1 VNGERRT
8 ANALDQRLEQL
19 AWVPEPKRKLIQRL
33 GIETW
38 RDLLEHYPRR
48 YEDRTRFA
56 AFPTDSSE
64 EPICLRGIIEK
75 VSTRF
80 FGGRKIVEATLEDA
94 FNNVLS
100 GRVICR
106 WFNQH
111 YLQRMLAAG
120 QDLIVFGRPKRY
132 KNRIYLDHPEFE
144 IVEEEGEENI
154 HMGRIAP
161 IYPLT
166 EGVRQRTLRSI
177 MFRAVQELT
186 ALGLDFA
193 TNSDQLSEEEAL
205 RQIHFPDSWSTQEE
219 ARKVL
224 ALAEFVAMQIVVERR
239 KRAAVAVAGERHVAS
254 GELTKRFLA
263 ALPYRPTAAQERA
276 IGEIRR
282 DMGREIPMTR
292 LLQGDVGAGKTV
304 VAAAAMLYAVE
315 AGYQAALMAPTQVL
329 AEQHFDNFRRWLSAL
344 DVRIALRTG
353 SRQEIS
359 HLELL
364 GDSQILI
371 GTHALLYD
379 AEQFRRLGL
388 VVIDEQHKF
397 GVLQRAKLL
406 ERSPVPD
413 LLVMTA
419 TPIPRTLAMTVYGDL
434 EISILDE
441 KPANRRQ
448 IITRVRPSAKV
459 PEAASFIRERV
470 DAGRQ
475 AYIIYPV
482 IEESDTLNLKA
493 ATTEYS
499 KWEKLLAPVRCGL
512 LHGRLSPDEKD
523 RVMEAFREGRIDV
536 LVSTTVIEVGVDV
549 PNATV
554 MLIENAERFGLAQLH
569 QLRGRIGRGQHQSY
583 CVLLTDRE
591 DPEALDKLAIL
602 ERSEN
607 GFEIAEADLRIRGPG
622 DMLGTAQSGLPPLRL
637 ASLIE
642 DEALLFQAKNIA
654 RTILD
659 TDPGL
664 QQPQHQRFARIAVQ
678 TGENGTSLA
687 N

>member
-1 VNGERRT
+1 VKGEQRT
-8 ANALDQRLEQL
+8 VNALDQRLEQL

-38 RDLLEHYPRR
+38 RELLEHYPRR

-64 EPICLRGIIEK
+64 EPICLRGIIGK
-75 VSTRF
+75 VSARF
-80 FGGRKIVEATLEDA
+80 FGGRKIVEATLEDV
-94 FNNVLS
+94 FNTVLS
-100 GRVICR
+100 GRVVCR

-120 QDLIVFGRPKRY
+120 QELIVFGRPKRY

-177 MFRAVQELT
+177 MFRAVQELA
-186 ALGLDFA
+186 ALGLE
-193 TNSDQLSEEEAL
+193 TVSGRPSEEEAL
-205 RQIHFPDSWSTQEE
+205 RQIHFPDSWPAQEE

-224 ALAEFVAMQIVVERR
+224 ALAEFVAMQVVVERR
-239 KRAAVAVAGERHVAS
+239 KRAAIAMAGQRHVAS

-282 DMGREIPMTR
+282 DMGREIPMSR

-344 DVRIALRTG
+344 GVRIALRTG
-353 SRQEIS
+353 NRQEVS

-397 GVLQRAKLL
+397 GVLQRAKLM

-434 EISILDE
+434 EISVLDE
-441 KPANRRQ
+441 KPANRRPV
-448 IITRVRPSAKV
+448 ITRVRPSAKV

-470 DAGRQ
+470 EAGRQ

-482 IEESDTLNLKA
+482 IEESDTLSLKA
-493 ATTEYS
+493 ATTEHS
-499 KWEKLLAPVRCGL
+499 KWEKLLAPMRCGL
-512 LHGRLSPDEKD
+512 LHGRLTPDEKD
-523 RVMEAFREGRIDV
+523 RVMEAFRKGCIDV

-554 MLIENAERFGLAQLH
+554 MLIENSERFGLAQLH

-591 DPEALDKLAIL
+591 DPEALDKLTIL
-602 ERSEN
+602 ERSQN

-637 ASLIE
+637 ASLIK
-642 DEALLFQAKNIA
+642 DEALLFEAKNIA
-654 RTILD
+654 RKILD
-659 TDPGL
+659 ADPEL
-664 QQPQHQRFARIAVQ
+664 QQPQHQRFARIATQ
-678 TGENGTSLA
+678 TSENGPSLA

>member
-1 VNGERRT
+1 V
-8 ANALDQRLEQL
+8 NALEQSVEKL
-19 AWVPEPKRKLIQRL
+19 AWVPEPQRKMIRRL
-33 GIETW
+33 DIETW
-38 RDLLEHYPRR
+38 RQLLEHYPRR

-56 AFPTDSSE
+56 VFPTDESE
-64 EPICLRGIIEK
+64 EQICLRGIVQK
-75 VSTRF
+75 VSARY
-80 FGGRKIVEATLEDA
+80 FGRRKIVEVIVEDVFSTA
-94 FNNVLS
+94 LS
-100 GRVICR
+100 GRVVCR

-120 QDLIVFGRPKRY
+120 QELIVFGRPKRY

-154 HMGRIAP
+154 HMGRIVP

-166 EGVRQRTLRSI
+166 EGVRQRALRAV
-177 MFRAVQELT
+177 MFRATQELR
-186 ALGLDFA
+186 ALRLNPLA
-193 TNSDQLSEEEAL
+193 TSDLPSEDEAL
-205 RQIHFPDSWSTQEE
+205 SQIHFPDSLLAQEE

-224 ALAEFVAMQIVVERR
+224 ALAEFVAMRIVVEQR
-239 KRAAVAVAGERHVAS
+239 KRSVVTLAGDRHVAS
-254 GELTKRFLA
+254 GELTERFLG
-263 ALPYRPTAAQERA
+263 ALPYRATVAQERA
-276 IGEIRR
+276 IGEIRQ
-282 DMGREIPMTR
+282 DMAKEVPMSR
-292 LLQGDVGAGKTV
+292 LLQGDVGAGKTI

-315 AGYQAALMAPTQVL
+315 AGHQAVLMAPTQVL
-329 AEQHFDNFRRWLSAL
+329 AEQHFENFRHWLSAL
-344 DVRIALRTG
+344 GVRIALRTG
-353 SRQEIS
+353 TRQEVS
-359 HLELL
+359 HLELA
-364 GDSQILI
+364 GDPQILI

-379 AEQFRRLGL
+379 PDQFGRLGL

-397 GVLQRAKLL
+397 GVLQRTKLL
-406 ERSPVPD
+406 ERRPVPD

-441 KPANRRQ
+441 KPANRRP
-448 IITRVRPSAKV
+448 IVTRVRCSAKI
-459 PEAASFIRERV
+459 PEAASFIRDRV

-482 IEESDTLNLKA
+482 IEESDTLSLKA
-493 ATTEYS
+493 ATTEHS
-499 KWEKLLAPVRCGL
+499 KWEQLLAPIRCGL
-512 LHGRLSPDEKD
+512 LHGRLTPDEKE
-523 RVMEAFREGRIDV
+523 RVMQAFRDGRIDV

-554 MLIENAERFGLAQLH
+554 MLIENSERFGLAQLH

-591 DPEALDKLAIL
+591 DPDALDKLAIL

-622 DMLGTAQSGLPPLRL
+622 DLLGTVQSGLPPLRL
-637 ASLIE
+637 ANLVE
-642 DEALLFQAKNIA
+642 DEALLFRAKDIA
-654 RTILD
+654 RMILNQ
-659 TDPGL
+659 DPGL

-678 TGENGTSLA
+678 SGENGTNLA
-687 N
+687 S

>member
-1 VNGERRT
+1 V
-8 ANALDQRLEQL
+8 NALDQPLETL
-19 AWVPEPKRKLIQRL
+19 TWVPEPQRKLIRRL

-38 RDLLEHYPRR
+38 RHLLEHYPRR

-56 AFPTDSSE
+56 VFPTEGSE
-64 EPICLRGIIEK
+64 VPICLRGIVQKI
-75 VSTRF
+75 SAQY
-80 FGGRKIVEATLEDA
+80 FGRRKIVEVIVEDV
-94 FNNVLS
+94 FSTVLS
-100 GRVICR
+100 GRVVCR

-120 QDLIVFGRPKRY
+120 QELIVFGRPKKYR
-132 KNRIYLDHPEFE
+132 NRIYLDHPEFE

-161 IYPLT
+161 VYPLT
-166 EGVRQRTLRSI
+166 EGVRQRALRAV
-177 MFRAVQELT
+177 MFRAVQELR
-186 ALGLDFA
+186 ALRLNPSA
-193 TNSDQLSEEEAL
+193 SSDSLFEEEAL
-205 RQIHFPDSWSTQEE
+205 GQIHFPDSFSAQEE

-224 ALAEFVAMQIVVERR
+224 ALAEFVAMRIVVERR
-239 KRAAVAVAGERHVAS
+239 KRSVVALAGERHVAS
-254 GELTKRFLA
+254 GELTERFLA
-263 ALPYRPTAAQERA
+263 ALPYRPTVAQERA
-276 IGEIRR
+276 IGEIRQ
-282 DMGREIPMTR
+282 DMAKEVPMSR
-292 LLQGDVGAGKTV
+292 LLQGDVGAGKTL

-329 AEQHFDNFRRWLSAL
+329 AEQHFENFRGWLAAL
-344 DVRIALRTG
+344 DVRVALRTG
-353 SRQEIS
+353 TRQEAS
-359 HLELL
+359 HLELH
-364 GDSQILI
+364 GDSQVLI

-379 AEQFRRLGL
+379 PNQFRRLGL

-397 GVLQRAKLL
+397 GVLQRTKLL
-406 ERSPVPD
+406 ERRPVPD

-434 EISILDE
+434 EVSILDE
-441 KPANRRQ
+441 KPANRRP
-448 IITRVRPSAKV
+448 IVTRVRPSAKI

-482 IEESDTLNLKA
+482 IEESDTLSLKA

-499 KWEKLLAPVRCGL
+499 KWEKMLAPIRCGL
-512 LHGRLSPDEKD
+512 LHGRLTPDEKES
-523 RVMEAFREGRIDV
+523 VMEAFRKGQIDV

-554 MLIENAERFGLAQLH
+554 MLIENSERFGLAQLH
-569 QLRGRIGRGQHQSY
+569 QLRGRIGRSQHQSY

-602 ERSEN
+602 EGSEN

-622 DMLGTAQSGLPPLRL
+622 DLLGTAQSGLPPLRL
-637 ASLIE
+637 ANLID
-642 DEALLFQAKNIA
+642 DEALLFQAKEIA

-659 TDPGL
+659 QDPEL

-678 TGENGTSLA
+678 TSENGTNLA
-687 N
+687 S

>member
-1 VNGERRT
+1 M
-8 ANALDQRLEQL
+8 NALDQALEKL
-19 AWVPEPKRKLIQRL
+19 GWVPEPQLKLVRRL

-38 RDLLEHYPRR
+38 RQLLEHYPRR

-56 AFPTDSSE
+56 VFPTEGSE
-64 EPICLRGIIEK
+64 EPICLRGIVQKI
-75 VSTRF
+75 SAHY
-80 FGGRKIVEATLEDA
+80 FGGRKIVEAIVEDVFSTA
-94 FNNVLS
+94 LS
-100 GRVICR
+100 GRVVCR

-120 QDLIVFGRPKRY
+120 QELIVFGRPKRY

-166 EGVRQRTLRSI
+166 EGVRQRALRAV
-177 MFRAVQELT
+177 MFRATQELR
-186 ALGLDFA
+186 ALRLNSSA
-193 TNSDQLSEEEAL
+193 TSDLLSEEEAL
-205 RQIHFPDSWSTQEE
+205 GQIHFPESFTAKEE

-239 KRAAVAVAGERHVAS
+239 KRSVVALAGGRHVAS
-254 GELTKRFLA
+254 GELTKRFLT
-263 ALPYRPTAAQERA
+263 ALPYRPTAAQERT
-276 IGEIRR
+276 IGEIRQ
-282 DMGREIPMTR
+282 DMAKEVPMSR
-292 LLQGDVGAGKTV
+292 LLQGDVGAGKTL

-315 AGYQAALMAPTQVL
+315 AGYQAAIMAPTQVL
-329 AEQHFDNFRRWLSAL
+329 AEQHFENFRHWLSAL

-353 SRQEIS
+353 TRQEVS
-359 HLELL
+359 HLELY

-379 AEQFRRLGL
+379 PDQFQRLGL

-397 GVLQRAKLL
+397 GVMQRTKLL
-406 ERSPVPD
+406 ERRPVPD

-434 EISILDE
+434 EVSILDE
-441 KPANRRQ
+441 KPANRRP
-448 IITRVRPSAKV
+448 IVTRIRSSSKI

-482 IEESDTLNLKA
+482 IEESDTLSLKA
-493 ATTEYS
+493 ATTEHS
-499 KWEKLLAPVRCGL
+499 KWEKLLAPIRCGL
-512 LHGRLSPDEKD
+512 LHGRLTSDQKE
-523 RVMEAFREGRIDV
+523 RVMEAFREGQIDV

-554 MLIENAERFGLAQLH
+554 MLIENSERFGLAQLH
-569 QLRGRIGRGQHQSY
+569 QLRGRIGRSQHQSY

-591 DPEALDKLAIL
+591 DPDALDKLAIL

-622 DMLGTAQSGLPPLRL
+622 DLLGTVQSGMPPLRL
-637 ASLIE
+637 AKLIE
-642 DEALLFQAKNIA
+642 DEALLYRAKDIA
-654 RTILD
+654 RMILD
-659 TDPGL
+659 QDPGL
-664 QQPQHQRFARIAVQ
+664 QQPQHQRLARIAVQ
-678 TGENGTSLA
+678 SGQNGTNLA